1 MTAAVSNKSSCN
13 VAGFNGTSQALVL
26 EWSDKD
32 PDHEGEK
39 LSRNFT
45 ILFNTNTSTGHYGV
59 SKINGV
65 YELRSYDDKDKDNK
79 TILVKDIISFMPQ
92 MKCMFAAN
100 MGAAHGDPAAKRQR
114 IS

>member
-65 YELRSYDDKDKDNK
+65 YEWRSLNGTDPK
-79 TILVKDIISFMPQ
+79 TNQSILVKDIISFTT
-92 MKCMFAAN
+92 FALSPWKFSVETN
-100 MGAAHGDPAAKRQR
+100 K
-114 IS
+114 